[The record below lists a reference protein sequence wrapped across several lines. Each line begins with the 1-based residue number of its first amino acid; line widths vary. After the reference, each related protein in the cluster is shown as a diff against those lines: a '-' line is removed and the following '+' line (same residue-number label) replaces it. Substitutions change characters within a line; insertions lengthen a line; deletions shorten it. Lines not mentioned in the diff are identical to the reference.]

1 MHYMRQILSIM
12 RAASIS
18 AVYIFIVIIK
28 MLKIL
33 LKYIDLKTGKALYW
47 EYKKR
52 EKPQQKRELRC
63 APEQQ
68 GKINK
73 EEGHE

>member
-1 MHYMRQILSIM
+1 M
-12 RAASIS
+12 
-18 AVYIFIVIIK
+18 F
-28 MLKIL
+28 KIL

-52 EKPQQKRELRC
+52 EKPQQKRDLCC

-73 EEGHE
+73 EEEHE